1 MTESGDPKENAQA
14 KRINN
19 TIKNEM
25 FKGLRFTHINQVKEE
40 LVRAIDFYN
49 NERPHM
55 SIDMMTPSEAA
66 TCSEEI
72 EKRWK
77 SYRLIAI
84 KSKLQDGVITENSLP
99 LLNNQGMLLNQA
111 SPVNP

>member
-1 MTESGDPKENAQA
+1 
-14 KRINN
+14 
-19 TIKNEM
+19 M
-25 FKGLRFTHINQVKEE
+25 FKGLRFTHVNQVKEE

-55 SIDMMTPSEAA
+55 SIGMMTPSEAA
-66 TCSEEI
+66 TCSWEI
-72 EKRWK
+72 DKRWK

-84 KSKLQDGVITENSLP
+84 KSKLQDEAITGNSLP
-99 LLNNQGMLLNQA
+99 FSNSQGLILNQA